1 MPLIDLDLF
10 NPSGCETP
18 PLPFS
23 PEQIKVLKSV
33 VDGEAFENPVAGV
46 VNQVNSAAVAAAN
59 KLENLAF
66 PLGNPDLSKFN
77 NSQRLQ
83 LRGLSEKLEDVSSH
97 ISDFSQHAD
106 RLSGVTDVGNLGDLP
121 GLAGLNSL
129 ASNINNVKNSI
140 EQDTFGEDVV
150 DHYSAMFSS
159 ILGPGSTLFE
169 GANAL
174 IEGDVEALIG
184 QLEDVSSHISDF
196 SQHADRLSG
205 VTDVGNLGD
214 LPGLAGLNSLASN
227 INNVKNSIEQDTF
240 GEDVVDHYSAMFS
253 SILGP
258 GSTLFEGA
266 NALIEGDVEALI
278 GQLEAFEEGDQ
289 FPSLTSIS
297 TSVTQIGEDI
307 QNIIESDND
316 YALAAIDYLAKVSL
330 GTSVLSMVEDPCFGQ
345 KLLQQVVKPDIK
357 GLLNI

>member
-1 MPLIDLDLF
+1 
-10 NPSGCETP
+10 
-18 PLPFS
+18 
-23 PEQIKVLKSV
+23 

-174 IEGDVEALIG
+174 IEGD
-184 QLEDVSSHISDF
+184 
-196 SQHADRLSG
+196 
-205 VTDVGNLGD
+205 
-214 LPGLAGLNSLASN
+214 
-227 INNVKNSIEQDTF
+227 
-240 GEDVVDHYSAMFS
+240 
-253 SILGP
+253 
-258 GSTLFEGA
+258 
-266 NALIEGDVEALI
+266 
-278 GQLEAFEEGDQ
+278 LEAFLGQVEASGNVN
-289 FPSLTSIS
+289 FSKANSILNS
-297 TSVTQIGEDI
+297 INQIGEDI

>member
-23 PEQIKVLKSV
+23 PEQIEVLKSV
-33 VDGEAFENPVAGV
+33 VDGTAFENPVAGV
-46 VNQVNSAAVAAAN
+46 VNQVNSAAVAAVSKVDSLAAN
-59 KLENLAF
+59 PAINDPLNRLGIVSNALE
-66 PLGNPDLSKFN
+66 DLSA
-77 NSQRLQ
+77 
-83 LRGLSEKLEDVSSH
+83 H

-174 IEGDVEALIG
+174 IEGDIQAFIGQVEAN
-184 QLEDVSSHISDF
+184 SHVNF
-196 SQHADRLSG
+196 
-205 VTDVGNLGD
+205 
-214 LPGLAGLNSLASN
+214 
-227 INNVKNSIEQDTF
+227 
-240 GEDVVDHYSAMFS
+240 
-253 SILGP
+253 
-258 GSTLFEGA
+258 A
-266 NALIEGDVEALI
+266 NA
-278 GQLEAFEEGDQ
+278 Q
-289 FPSLTSIS
+289 SIIA
-297 TSVTQIGEDI
+297 SVNQIGEDI

>member
-77 NSQRLQ
+77 NTQRLQ
-83 LRGLSEKLEDVSSH
+83 LRGLSEK
-97 ISDFSQHAD
+97 
-106 RLSGVTDVGNLGDLP
+106 
-121 GLAGLNSL
+121 
-129 ASNINNVKNSI
+129 
-140 EQDTFGEDVV
+140 
-150 DHYSAMFSS
+150 
-159 ILGPGSTLFE
+159 
-169 GANAL
+169 
-174 IEGDVEALIG
+174 
-184 QLEDVSSHISDF
+184 LEDVSSHISDF

>member
-23 PEQIKVLKSV
+23 PEQIEVLKSV
-33 VDGEAFENPVAGV
+33 VDGTAFENPVAGV
-46 VNQVNSAAVAAAN
+46 VNQVNSAAVAAVSKVDSLRGN
-59 KLENLAF
+59 VNDIFGKLPDISDALE
-66 PLGNPDLSKFN
+66 DLSA
-77 NSQRLQ
+77 
-83 LRGLSEKLEDVSSH
+83 H

-159 ILGPGSTLFE
+159 ILGPGSPLVE
-169 GANAL
+169 GAKAL
-174 IEGDVEALIG
+174 IEGD
-184 QLEDVSSHISDF
+184 
-196 SQHADRLSG
+196 
-205 VTDVGNLGD
+205 
-214 LPGLAGLNSLASN
+214 
-227 INNVKNSIEQDTF
+227 
-240 GEDVVDHYSAMFS
+240 
-253 SILGP
+253 
-258 GSTLFEGA
+258 
-266 NALIEGDVEALI
+266 
-278 GQLEAFEEGDQ
+278 LEAFLGQVEASGNVN
-289 FPSLTSIS
+289 FSKANSILNS
-297 TSVTQIGEDI
+297 INQIGEDI

>member
-10 NPSGCETP
+10 IPSGCETP

-23 PEQIKVLKSV
+23 PEQIEVLKSV
-33 VDGEAFENPVAGV
+33 VDGAAFENPVAGV
-46 VNQVNSAAVAAAN
+46 VNQVNSAAVAAVSKVDSLAAN
-59 KLENLAF
+59 PAINDPLNRLGIVSNALE
-66 PLGNPDLSKFN
+66 DLSA
-77 NSQRLQ
+77 
-83 LRGLSEKLEDVSSH
+83 H

-174 IEGDVEALIG
+174 IEGDIQAFIGQVEA
-184 QLEDVSSHISDF
+184 
-196 SQHADRLSG
+196 SG
-205 VTDVGNLGD
+205 NVNFGK
-214 LPGLAGLNSLASN
+214 AQSIIASVN
-227 INNVKNSIEQDTF
+227 
-240 GEDVVDHYSAMFS
+240 
-253 SILGP
+253 
-258 GSTLFEGA
+258 
-266 NALIEGDVEALI
+266 
-278 GQLEAFEEGDQ
+278 
-289 FPSLTSIS
+289 
-297 TSVTQIGEDI
+297 QIGEDI

>member
-23 PEQIKVLKSV
+23 PEQIEVLKSV
-33 VDGEAFENPVAGV
+33 VDGTAFENPVAGV
-46 VNQVNSAAVAAAN
+46 VNQVNSAAVAAVSKVDSLVGN
-59 KLENLAF
+59 VNDFFGKLPDISDALE
-66 PLGNPDLSKFN
+66 DLSA
-77 NSQRLQ
+77 
-83 LRGLSEKLEDVSSH
+83 H

-106 RLSGVTDVGNLGDLP
+106 RLSGVTDVSNLVDLP

-174 IEGDVEALIG
+174 IEGD
-184 QLEDVSSHISDF
+184 
-196 SQHADRLSG
+196 
-205 VTDVGNLGD
+205 
-214 LPGLAGLNSLASN
+214 
-227 INNVKNSIEQDTF
+227 
-240 GEDVVDHYSAMFS
+240 
-253 SILGP
+253 
-258 GSTLFEGA
+258 
-266 NALIEGDVEALI
+266 
-278 GQLEAFEEGDQ
+278 LEAFLGQVEASGNVN
-289 FPSLTSIS
+289 FSKANSILNS
-297 TSVTQIGEDI
+297 INQIGEDI

>member
-23 PEQIKVLKSV
+23 PEQIEVLKSV
-33 VDGEAFENPVAGV
+33 VDGTAFENPVAGV
-46 VNQVNSAAVAAAN
+46 VNQVNSAAVAAVGKVDSLAAN
-59 KLENLAF
+59 PAIFDPSNRLRTVSNALE
-66 PLGNPDLSKFN
+66 DLSA
-77 NSQRLQ
+77 
-83 LRGLSEKLEDVSSH
+83 H

-174 IEGDVEALIG
+174 IQGDIEAFIGQVEASG
-184 QLEDVSSHISDF
+184 NVNF
-196 SQHADRLSG
+196 ADAQS
-205 VTDVGNLGD
+205 
-214 LPGLAGLNSLASN
+214 
-227 INNVKNSIEQDTF
+227 
-240 GEDVVDHYSAMFS
+240 VV
-253 SILGP
+253 
-258 GSTLFEGA
+258 
-266 NALIEGDVEALI
+266 
-278 GQLEAFEEGDQ
+278 
-289 FPSLTSIS
+289 
-297 TSVTQIGEDI
+297 TSVNQIGEDI

>member
-23 PEQIKVLKSV
+23 PEQIEVLKSV
-33 VDGEAFENPVAGV
+33 VDGTAFENPVAGV
-46 VNQVNSAAVAAAN
+46 VNQVNSAAASAVG
-59 KLENLAF
+59 KLDSVVGGLF
-66 PLGNPDLSKFN
+66 DSKFTP
-77 NSQRLQ
+77 SQQ
-83 LRGLSEKLEDVSSH
+83 NQIRGLSDKLEDLSSH
-97 ISDFSQHAD
+97 TSDFS
-106 RLSGVTDVGNLGDLP
+106 R
-121 GLAGLNSL
+121 
-129 ASNINNVKNSI
+129 
-140 EQDTFGEDVV
+140 
-150 DHYSAMFSS
+150 
-159 ILGPGSTLFE
+159 
-169 GANAL
+169 
-174 IEGDVEALIG
+174 
-184 QLEDVSSHISDF
+184 
-196 SQHADRLSG
+196 HADRLSG

-289 FPSLTSIS
+289 FPNISSIT

>member
-23 PEQIKVLKSV
+23 PEQIEVLKSV
-33 VDGEAFENPVAGV
+33 VDGTAFENPVAGV
-46 VNQVNSAAVAAAN
+46 VNQVNSAAVAAVSKVDSLAAN
-59 KLENLAF
+59 PLILDPLNRLGTVSNALE
-66 PLGNPDLSKFN
+66 DLSA
-77 NSQRLQ
+77 
-83 LRGLSEKLEDVSSH
+83 H

-174 IEGDVEALIG
+174 IEGDIQAFIGQVEA
-184 QLEDVSSHISDF
+184 
-196 SQHADRLSG
+196 SG
-205 VTDVGNLGD
+205 
-214 LPGLAGLNSLASN
+214 
-227 INNVKNSIEQDTF
+227 NVNFAAAQS
-240 GEDVVDHYSAMFS
+240 VV
-253 SILGP
+253 
-258 GSTLFEGA
+258 
-266 NALIEGDVEALI
+266 
-278 GQLEAFEEGDQ
+278 
-289 FPSLTSIS
+289 TSIN
-297 TSVTQIGEDI
+297 QIGEDI

>member
-23 PEQIKVLKSV
+23 PEQIEVLKSV
-33 VDGEAFENPVAGV
+33 VDGTAFENPVAGV
-46 VNQVNSAAVAAAN
+46 VNQVNSAAVAAVSKVDSLAAN
-59 KLENLAF
+59 PLILDPLNRLGTVSNALE
-66 PLGNPDLSKFN
+66 DLSA
-77 NSQRLQ
+77 
-83 LRGLSEKLEDVSSH
+83 H

-174 IEGDVEALIG
+174 IEGDIQAFIGQVEA
-184 QLEDVSSHISDF
+184 
-196 SQHADRLSG
+196 SG
-205 VTDVGNLGD
+205 
-214 LPGLAGLNSLASN
+214 
-227 INNVKNSIEQDTF
+227 NVNFAAAQA
-240 GEDVVDHYSAMFS
+240 VV
-253 SILGP
+253 
-258 GSTLFEGA
+258 
-266 NALIEGDVEALI
+266 
-278 GQLEAFEEGDQ
+278 
-289 FPSLTSIS
+289 TSIN
-297 TSVTQIGEDI
+297 QIGEDI

>member
-23 PEQIKVLKSV
+23 PEQIEVLKSV
-33 VDGEAFENPVAGV
+33 VDGTAFENPVAGV
-46 VNQVNSAAVAAAN
+46 VNQVNSAAVAAVSKVDSLRGN
-59 KLENLAF
+59 VNDIFGKLPDISDALE
-66 PLGNPDLSKFN
+66 DLSA
-77 NSQRLQ
+77 
-83 LRGLSEKLEDVSSH
+83 H

-174 IEGDVEALIG
+174 IEGD
-184 QLEDVSSHISDF
+184 
-196 SQHADRLSG
+196 
-205 VTDVGNLGD
+205 
-214 LPGLAGLNSLASN
+214 
-227 INNVKNSIEQDTF
+227 
-240 GEDVVDHYSAMFS
+240 
-253 SILGP
+253 
-258 GSTLFEGA
+258 
-266 NALIEGDVEALI
+266 
-278 GQLEAFEEGDQ
+278 LEAFLGQVEASGNVN
-289 FPSLTSIS
+289 FSKANSILNS
-297 TSVTQIGEDI
+297 INQIGEDI

>member
-23 PEQIKVLKSV
+23 PEQIEVLKSV
-33 VDGEAFENPVAGV
+33 VDGTAFENPVAGV
-46 VNQVNSAAVAAAN
+46 VNQVNSAAASAVGR
-59 KLENLAF
+59 LDSVIGDPF
-66 PLGNPDLSKFN
+66 DSKFIP
-77 NSQRLQ
+77 SQQ
-83 LRGLSEKLEDVSSH
+83 NEIRGLSDKLEDLSSH

-174 IEGDVEALIG
+174 IEGD
-184 QLEDVSSHISDF
+184 
-196 SQHADRLSG
+196 
-205 VTDVGNLGD
+205 
-214 LPGLAGLNSLASN
+214 
-227 INNVKNSIEQDTF
+227 
-240 GEDVVDHYSAMFS
+240 
-253 SILGP
+253 
-258 GSTLFEGA
+258 
-266 NALIEGDVEALI
+266 
-278 GQLEAFEEGDQ
+278 LEAFLGQVEASGNVN
-289 FPSLTSIS
+289 FSKANSILNS
-297 TSVTQIGEDI
+297 INQIGEDI

>member
-1 MPLIDLDLF
+1 M
-10 NPSGCETP
+10 
-18 PLPFS
+18 
-23 PEQIKVLKSV
+23 
-33 VDGEAFENPVAGV
+33 
-46 VNQVNSAAVAAAN
+46 
-59 KLENLAF
+59 
-66 PLGNPDLSKFN
+66 
-77 NSQRLQ
+77 
-83 LRGLSEKLEDVSSH
+83 
-97 ISDFSQHAD
+97 
-106 RLSGVTDVGNLGDLP
+106 
-121 GLAGLNSL
+121 
-129 ASNINNVKNSI
+129 
-140 EQDTFGEDVV
+140 
-150 DHYSAMFSS
+150 
-159 ILGPGSTLFE
+159 
-169 GANAL
+169 
-174 IEGDVEALIG
+174 
-184 QLEDVSSHISDF
+184 
-196 SQHADRLSG
+196 
-205 VTDVGNLGD
+205 TDVGNLGD

>member
-23 PEQIKVLKSV
+23 PEQIEVLKSV
-33 VDGEAFENPVAGV
+33 VDGTAFENPVAGV
-46 VNQVNSAAVAAAN
+46 VNQVNSAAEAAVSKVDSLAAN
-59 KLENLAF
+59 PLILDPLNRLGTVSNALE
-66 PLGNPDLSKFN
+66 DLSA
-77 NSQRLQ
+77 
-83 LRGLSEKLEDVSSH
+83 H

-174 IEGDVEALIG
+174 IEGDIQAFIGQVEA
-184 QLEDVSSHISDF
+184 
-196 SQHADRLSG
+196 SG
-205 VTDVGNLGD
+205 
-214 LPGLAGLNSLASN
+214 
-227 INNVKNSIEQDTF
+227 NVNFAAAQS
-240 GEDVVDHYSAMFS
+240 VV
-253 SILGP
+253 
-258 GSTLFEGA
+258 
-266 NALIEGDVEALI
+266 
-278 GQLEAFEEGDQ
+278 
-289 FPSLTSIS
+289 TSIN
-297 TSVTQIGEDI
+297 QIGEDI

>member
-23 PEQIKVLKSV
+23 PEQIEVLKSV
-33 VDGEAFENPVAGV
+33 VDGTAFENPVAGV
-46 VNQVNSAAVAAAN
+46 VNQVNSAAVAAVSKVDSLRGN
-59 KLENLAF
+59 VNDIFGKLPDISDALE
-66 PLGNPDLSKFN
+66 DLS
-77 NSQRLQ
+77 
-83 LRGLSEKLEDVSSH
+83 
-97 ISDFSQHAD
+97 A
-106 RLSGVTDVGNLGDLP
+106 
-121 GLAGLNSL
+121 
-129 ASNINNVKNSI
+129 
-140 EQDTFGEDVV
+140 
-150 DHYSAMFSS
+150 
-159 ILGPGSTLFE
+159 
-169 GANAL
+169 
-174 IEGDVEALIG
+174 
-184 QLEDVSSHISDF
+184 HISDF

-278 GQLEAFEEGDQ
+278 GQLEAFEVGDQ